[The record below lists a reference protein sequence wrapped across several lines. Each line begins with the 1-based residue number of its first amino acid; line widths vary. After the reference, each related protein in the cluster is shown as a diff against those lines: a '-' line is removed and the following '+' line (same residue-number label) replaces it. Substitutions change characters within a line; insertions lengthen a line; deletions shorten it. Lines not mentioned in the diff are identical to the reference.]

1 MLTPMK
7 GLPMLTSSISRRAI
21 APALAVALV
30 AGGAPV
36 AAAADASAPA
46 TPAKD
51 TEAATDQASDQG
63 KQSSGPGSSEFT
75 QDEIDNAKRFAGL
88 LAGIIAIVATIGA
101 AGLYFAGPHLGLNL
115 PGLQK

>member
-1 MLTPMK
+1 
-7 GLPMLTSSISRRAI
+7 MLTSTISRRAI

-30 AGGAPV
+30 AGAAPV
-36 AAAADASAPA
+36 ATAAPA

-51 TEAATDQASDQG
+51 TGVATDQG
-63 KQSSGPGSSEFT
+63 KQSSGPGSSEYT

>member
-1 MLTPMK
+1 
-7 GLPMLTSSISRRAI
+7 MLTSSISRRVI

-30 AGGAPV
+30 SGAAPV
-36 AAAADASAPA
+36 ATAADASAPA
-46 TPAKD
+46 TTAKD
-51 TEAATDQASDQG
+51 TEAATDQG
-63 KQSSGPGSSEFT
+63 KQSSGPGSSEYT

-115 PGLQK
+115 PGLPK

>member
-1 MLTPMK
+1 MLA
-7 GLPMLTSSISRRAI
+7 SSISRRAI

-30 AGGAPV
+30 AGAAPV
-36 AAAADASAPA
+36 ATAAPA

-51 TEAATDQASDQG
+51 TEAATDQG
-63 KQSSGPGSSEFT
+63 KQSSGPGSSEYT

>member
-1 MLTPMK
+1 
-7 GLPMLTSSISRRAI
+7 MLTSSISRRAI

-30 AGGAPV
+30 AGAAPV
-36 AAAADASAPA
+36 AIAAPA
-46 TPAKD
+46 ND
-51 TEAATDQASDQG
+51 TAAATDQTSDQPDQG

-75 QDEIDNAKRFAGL
+75 QDEIDNAMRFAGL
-88 LAGIIAIVATIGA
+88 LAGILAIVATIGA

>member
-1 MLTPMK
+1 
-7 GLPMLTSSISRRAI
+7 MLTSSISRRAI

-30 AGGAPV
+30 AGAAPV
-36 AAAADASAPA
+36 ATAAPA
-46 TPAKD
+46 TD
-51 TEAATDQASDQG
+51 TAAATDQADQG

-88 LAGIIAIVATIGA
+88 LAGILAIVATIGA

>member
-1 MLTPMK
+1 
-7 GLPMLTSSISRRAI
+7 MLTSSISRRAI

-36 AAAADASAPA
+36 AAADASAPA

-51 TEAATDQASDQG
+51 TEAATDQG
-63 KQSSGPGSSEFT
+63 KQSSGPGSSEHT

-115 PGLQK
+115 PGLPK

>member
-1 MLTPMK
+1 
-7 GLPMLTSSISRRAI
+7 MLTSSISRRAI

-30 AGGAPV
+30 AGAAPV
-36 AAAADASAPA
+36 ATAATATDTAAPA
-46 TPAKD
+46 K
-51 TEAATDQASDQG
+51 E

-75 QDEIDNAKRFAGL
+75 QDEIDNAMRFAGL
-88 LAGIIAIVATIGA
+88 LTGILAIVATIGA

>member
-1 MLTPMK
+1 
-7 GLPMLTSSISRRAI
+7 MLTSSISRRAI

-30 AGGAPV
+30 AGAAPV
-36 AAAADASAPA
+36 ATAAPA
-46 TPAKD
+46 TD
-51 TEAATDQASDQG
+51 TAAATDQASGQE

-88 LAGIIAIVATIGA
+88 LTGILAIVATIGA

>member
-1 MLTPMK
+1 
-7 GLPMLTSSISRRAI
+7 MLTSSISRRAI

-36 AAAADASAPA
+36 AAADASAPA

-51 TEAATDQASDQG
+51 

>member
-1 MLTPMK
+1 MAT
-7 GLPMLTSSISRRAI
+7 A
-21 APALAVALV
+21 
-30 AGGAPV
+30 
-36 AAAADASAPA
+36 APA
-46 TPAKD
+46 TN
-51 TEAATDQASDQG
+51 TEAATDQTSDQADQG

-88 LAGIIAIVATIGA
+88 LASILAIVATIGA

>member
-1 MLTPMK
+1 MK

-36 AAAADASAPA
+36 ATAADASAPA
-46 TPAKD
+46 TPAK
-51 TEAATDQASDQG
+51 E
-63 KQSSGPGSSEFT
+63 KRSSGPGSSEFT

>member
-1 MLTPMK
+1 
-7 GLPMLTSSISRRAI
+7 MLTSSISRRAI

-30 AGGAPV
+30 AGAAPV
-36 AAAADASAPA
+36 ANAAPA
-46 TPAKD
+46 TD
-51 TEAATDQASDQG
+51 TAAATDQASGQE

-88 LAGIIAIVATIGA
+88 LAGILAIVATIGA

>member
-1 MLTPMK
+1 
-7 GLPMLTSSISRRAI
+7 MLTSSISRRAI

-30 AGGAPV
+30 AGAAPV
-36 AAAADASAPA
+36 AIAAPA
-46 TPAKD
+46 ND
-51 TEAATDQASDQG
+51 TAAATDQTSDQADQG

-75 QDEIDNAKRFAGL
+75 QDEIDNAMRFAGL
-88 LAGIIAIVATIGA
+88 LAGILAIVATIGA

>member
-1 MLTPMK
+1 
-7 GLPMLTSSISRRAI
+7 MLTSSISRRAI

-30 AGGAPV
+30 AGAAPV
-36 AAAADASAPA
+36 ATAAPV
-46 TPAKD
+46 TD
-51 TEAATDQASDQG
+51 TEAATDHASDQG
-63 KQSSGPGSSEFT
+63 KQSSGPGSSEYT

>member
-1 MLTPMK
+1 
-7 GLPMLTSSISRRAI
+7 MLTSSISRRAI

-30 AGGAPV
+30 AGAAPV
-36 AAAADASAPA
+36 ATAAPA

-51 TEAATDQASDQG
+51 TGVATDQTSDQADQG
-63 KQSSGPGSSEFT
+63 KQSSGPGSSEYT

-101 AGLYFAGPHLGLNL
+101 AGVYFAGPHLGLNL

>member
-1 MLTPMK
+1 
-7 GLPMLTSSISRRAI
+7 MLTSSISRRVI

-30 AGGAPV
+30 AGAAPV
-36 AAAADASAPA
+36 ATA
-46 TPAKD
+46 
-51 TEAATDQASDQG
+51 AATDQTSDQADQG

-88 LAGIIAIVATIGA
+88 LAGILAIVATIGA

>member
-1 MLTPMK
+1 
-7 GLPMLTSSISRRAI
+7 MLTSSLSRRAI
-21 APALAVALV
+21 APVLAVALV

-36 AAAADASAPA
+36 AAAADQ
-46 TPAKD
+46 
-51 TEAATDQASDQG
+51 ATDTATNQAGQG
-63 KQSSGPGSSEFT
+63 KRSSGPGSSEYT

-88 LAGIIAIVATIGA
+88 LAGILAIVATIGA

>member
-1 MLTPMK
+1 
-7 GLPMLTSSISRRAI
+7 MLTSSISRRAI

-30 AGGAPV
+30 AGAAPV
-36 AAAADASAPA
+36 ATAADASAPV
-46 TPAKD
+46 TTAKD
-51 TEAATDQASDQG
+51 TEAATDQG
-63 KQSSGPGSSEFT
+63 KLSSGPGSSEYT

-115 PGLQK
+115 PGLPK